1 MSFQALYRVS
11 FYVMLT
17 LATLVLSI
25 DATTDSKIAMLYPPT
40 VAIAGALAF
49 LSVDRNPR
57 LGLSRSMGYAL
68 WGILTG
74 LVYVEWSITGHL
86 LIALAHWLVYHQL
99 IEIFMVKTVENDWL
113 LFGLGLMQV
122 LVGTVIS
129 QSDAVGAA
137 LFAWAVSALWVL
149 GLFYLHREALRN
161 GEPKTATSAPAA
173 LKAGP
178 YPGLI
183 DLSFVIASLRVALIT
198 LAMGGVI
205 FLSMPRTR
213 AAGQSQRGGPLPKHL
228 TGFGEEVQLG
238 QLGEVLENDSVVMT
252 IELFDGNNNRLKL
265 ATEPLWRGVSMGLY
279 EQGRWQRVRAS
290 TKGLSSEPRRHIA
303 AEETIFQRIKLEATD
318 TTVLFA
324 LRPVLDAEAQAEED
338 RMPPELS
345 IVDGSLQ
352 RQDTRSGTYDYQV
365 WSDRNSD
372 HIQPN
377 EKFPDFVRQ
386 LDLVQVPDEIRG
398 RLRAIAEPIVQAIPA
413 TDRARRARALEVY
426 LRDSGAFGYTL
437 KMDVKDSTI
446 DPVLDFLVNRK
457 QGHCA
462 YFASALTL
470 LLRSI
475 DIPARMINGFKG
487 ADYNDLSGL
496 LTVREKHAHSWVEA
510 LVDEQIGA
518 QEARR
523 SPVWLTLDP
532 TPALAREETVEKV
545 GGLSPRFRM
554 FSDFIRYVWVFYIAG
569 YDEQRQRRLIY
580 EPIMNLLTSARRGIH
595 AIGLVAATVFR
606 RLFHFQSVGSFF
618 SVRGFL
624 ATFFALGLVVLSF
637 GLFKRVGRWLLR
649 WLRGAGNDI
658 SSLSVGVAVYRRLT
672 QLLAEVGLERP
683 PPETPREFA
692 RRAGGFL
699 NGRGSE
705 PLADLPAEVVEAYY
719 SIRFGDHALPE
730 ETLERLEQRLDTL
743 AATLRPAN

>member
-25 DATTDSKIAMLYPPT
+25 DASTDSKIAMLYPPA
-40 VAIAGALAF
+40 VAVACAIAF
-49 LSVDRNPR
+49 LTVDRNPR
-57 LGLSRSMGYAL
+57 LGLSRTMGYAL

-74 LVYVEWSITGHL
+74 LVYLEWSVTGHL
-86 LIALAHWLVYHQL
+86 LLALAHWLVYHQL

-129 QSDAVGAA
+129 QSDVVGAS

-149 GLFYLHREALRN
+149 GLFYLHREALRTP
-161 GEPKTATSAPAA
+161 EPKAKTAAA
-173 LKAGP
+173 AGLNAGP

-183 DLSFVIASLRVALIT
+183 ELSFVLSSLRVALIT
-198 LAMGGVI
+198 LALGGVI
-205 FLSMPRTR
+205 FLSMPRTKGS
-213 AAGQSQRGGPLPKHL
+213 GQSIRGGALPKHL

-238 QLGEVLENDSVVMT
+238 QLGEILENDSVVMT
-252 IELFDGNNNRLKL
+252 VELFDGNNDRIKL
-265 ATEPLWRGVSMGLY
+265 GTDPLWRGVSMGVY
-279 EQGRWQRVRAS
+279 EQGRWQRVRARP
-290 TKGLSSEPRRHIA
+290 KGLSSEPRRHIA
-303 AEETIFQRIKLEATD
+303 AQDTILQRIKLEATD
-318 TTVLFA
+318 TSILFA
-324 LRPVLDAEAQAEED
+324 LRPVLDAEAQED

-352 RQDTRSGTYDYQV
+352 RSDSRSGTYDYRV
-365 WSDRNSD
+365 WSDKYPD
-372 HIQPN
+372 HVQPN
-377 EKFPDFVRQ
+377 EQFPDFVRQ
-386 LDLVQVPDEIRG
+386 QDLVQVPEDVRV
-398 RLRAIAEPIVQAIPA
+398 RLRAIAEPIVQGIPT
-413 TDRARRARALEVY
+413 TDRARRARALEIY
-426 LRDSGAFGYTL
+426 LRDSGKFGYTL
-437 KMDVKDSTI
+437 RMDVTDPTI
-446 DPVLDFLVNRK
+446 DPVLDFLINRK

-487 ADYNDLSGL
+487 GDWNDLSGL

-510 LVDEQIGA
+510 LVDEQIAA
-518 QEARR
+518 QEGRR

-532 TPALAREETVEKV
+532 TPALARDETVEKV
-545 GGLSPRFRM
+545 GGVPPRFRV

-569 YDEQRQRRLIY
+569 YDEDRQRRLIY
-580 EPIMNLLTSARRGIH
+580 EPIMNLVSMARRGFR
-595 AIGLVAATVFR
+595 AIGLGIASVLGRV
-606 RLFHFQSVGSFF
+606 FHFPSVGSFF
-618 SVRGFL
+618 STRGFL
-624 ATFFALGLVVLSF
+624 ATFFTLVLIVLVF
-637 GLFKRVGRWLLR
+637 RVFSRVVRWLMR
-649 WLRGAGNDI
+649 WLRGAGNDV

-699 NGRGSE
+699 NGLGSE
-705 PLADLPAEVVEAYY
+705 PLAELPGEVVEAYY
-719 SIRFGDHALPE
+719 SIRFGDHELPVE
-730 ETLERLEQRLDTL
+730 ILERLEQRLDNL
-743 AATLRPAN
+743 EATLRPAN